1 MRALRHGC
9 GAKVG
14 CVFFLRRV
22 VQAFRLGQVSPDSPD
37 RPDGPVR
44 TDRLAYYNT
53 YEARMFFS
61 YIVERVSHGEE
72 IVIARSGVPTAKLV
86 PYRGERIRPGVLR
99 FHVRIARDS
108 SGR

>member
-1 MRALRHGC
+1 MS
-9 GAKVG
+9 
-14 CVFFLRRV
+14 FLRRL
-22 VQAFRLGQVSPDSPD
+22 VQVLRLGQVRPVSADWASSPDSPD
-37 RPDGPVR
+37 R
-44 TDRLAYYNT
+44 LAFYNT

-99 FHVRIARDS
+99 FHVRIGRD
-108 SGR
+108 GDNAERE